1 MWWHEPITKLKGIG
15 AKKALDFRKLN
26 VETVGDLL
34 NMYPRLDSYVDYS
47 RLKKISEL
55 STDNE
60 KQIFTGEIV
69 NILEKH
75 SQKGKRYT
83 LVTVRDESGYA
94 EIYLFS
100 QQKFQVRNLKNG
112 MQVLVTGKVRPG
124 RTARS
129 VTEATLQPVLSD
141 GEALGMGIL
150 PIYRLAG
157 CLTQNNLRGAV
168 KQALVLAE
176 EYLPESLPQKI
187 INDRKLMSR
196 LEALK
201 NIHFPANFRALK
213 EAKDR
218 FVFEELYLLQCGLL
232 YYRSKIKGVK
242 KGIKH
247 GIDGKKVA
255 EVLTLLP
262 FKLTRAQEKAWQEI
276 SLDMQDDKPMHRL
289 LQGDVGSGKTVV
301 SALALA
307 KTAENG
313 YQGCIMVPT
322 EILAQQHYE
331 TLCEFLAPSSLRVEI
346 LTSSVKGSKRKE
358 ILAALAD
365 GSIDVVVG
373 THALIQEDVIFNAL
387 ALVITDEQ
395 HRFGVEQR
403 ARLVNKSEFSPDV
416 LVMTATPIP
425 RTLALTVYGDLDVSV
440 MLGLPPGRK
449 PVETLCYTNEK
460 RAAIYQGM
468 VREIEQGYQA
478 YVVCPLIEESDVIDV
493 HSATEVY
500 DELCGGYLK
509 NIPCGLLHGKMK
521 ANDKE
526 AVMKDF
532 VSGKL
537 KVLVA
542 TTVIEVG
549 VNVPNAALMVIEG
562 ADRFGLAQMHQLRG
576 RVGRGSTQS
585 YCVLLTDSERP
596 ETLARLKIMRDSADG
611 FLLAE
616 KDLELRGAGQL
627 FGLRQHGLP
636 DLYIADILQDM
647 DILLE
652 ARLLAKNTLSEPD
665 MFVEVENALKSQFDE
680 RFQRIFYA

>member
-47 RLKKISEL
+47 RLKKIREL
-55 STDNE
+55 STENE

-129 VTEATLQPVLSD
+129 VTEATLQPVLND
-141 GEALGMGIL
+141 GEAVGMGIL
-150 PIYRLAG
+150 PIYSLAG
-157 CLTQNNLRGAV
+157 SLTQNNLRGAV
-168 KQALVLAE
+168 KQALAQAE

-187 INDRKLMSR
+187 INDRKLMGR
-196 LEALK
+196 LQALK

-213 EAKDR
+213 EAKER

-232 YYRSKIKGVK
+232 YYRSKIKAVK

-255 EVLTLLP
+255 EVRALLP
-262 FKLTRAQEKAWQEI
+262 FQLTAAQEKAWQEI

-331 TLCEFLAPSSLRVEI
+331 TLREFLAPSALRVEI
-346 LTSSVKGSKRKE
+346 LTSSVKGCKRKE
-358 ILAALAD
+358 ILAGLAD
-365 GSIDVVVG
+365 GSVDVVVG
-373 THALIQEDVIFNAL
+373 THALIQEDVVFNAL
-387 ALVITDEQ
+387 ALVVTDEQ

-460 RAAIYQGM
+460 RAAIYEGM
-468 VREIEQGYQA
+468 LREIGQGYQA
-478 YVVCPLIEESDVIDV
+478 YVVCPLIEESEVIDV
-493 HSATEVY
+493 YSATEVY
-500 DELCGGYLK
+500 DELCSGYLK

-652 ARLLAKNTLSEPD
+652 ARLLAKKTLSEPD

-680 RFQRIFYA
+680 RFQRIFYS